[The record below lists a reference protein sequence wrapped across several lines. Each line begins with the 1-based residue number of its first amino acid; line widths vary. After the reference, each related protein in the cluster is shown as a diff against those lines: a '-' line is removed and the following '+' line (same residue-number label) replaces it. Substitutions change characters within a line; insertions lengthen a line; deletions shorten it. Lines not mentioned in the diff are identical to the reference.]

1 MLFDIEYN
9 HGVMNPI
16 TVEAENED
24 MARRL
29 GLAAYRKNSTLM
41 DNFDAKFIVKSVT
54 PSNKPGYQMVV

>member
-41 DNFDAKFIVKSVT
+41 DNFDDKFIVKSVT
-54 PSNKPGYQMVV
+54 PSVKSAYQKVV